1 MPGLDGLR
9 ALAVAAVVVY
19 HIWPAVLPAGFLGV
33 SMFFTLSGFLITR
46 LLLLD
51 HARTGGIGLRRFWVR
66 RFRRLM
72 PAALVVLVIIS
83 VVWLATSWMTRVIA
97 GDITAAL
104 LYVANWRFLF
114 SGNAYGTAAGT
125 SPVLHFWSLAIEEQ
139 FYLVYPLA
147 VWLILRRRRASI
159 FSVGILLIGLLAA
172 SLVFIAFNSGDQL
185 IVYYST
191 FSRAAELL
199 IGGLLAVGT
208 ALWPLDRIR
217 TWIRPVG
224 IAAGLI
230 LVLLTFRT
238 DIATPLYSEGGLAAI
253 GLLSAAVI
261 LAASQG
267 GRYEWAL
274 SRKPLLWLGL
284 ISYAVYLIHWPL
296 LVGLRHIG
304 LTPWLVSGI
313 TVVGSLV
320 LAVLSGRLI
329 EWPIREA
336 RWVRPRPVLLAG
348 PLLGAVL
355 VLCLIGSRTAPATA
369 IDYDAAQKK
378 IDQLTAA
385 ASSTPTTSTSAGG
398 PASTK
403 PLSVAFFGDSTAV
416 MLSLA
421 AANAGP
427 GLQSVGGAA
436 KLGCTI
442 SRGGE
447 VKGVEGNPSRS
458 VQVCDWAAWPKAIP
472 ASGVDRAIVYGGSW
486 DTLPRKVPGVFSGWK
501 SIDDE
506 EYRTYLASEMLGATE
521 ALHKGGAAKVVWLTL
536 ALDRGD
542 TNADNIRHVDE
553 YNAIID
559 QTVVA
564 RPDFAVKVDLA
575 SYFSGPGDGLRPDG
589 VHVNAKTGGT
599 LWNDWL
605 LDQITNAG
613 SDNQPAPSS

>member
-9 ALAVAAVVVY
+9 ALAVAAVVIY

-72 PAALVVLVIIS
+72 PAALVVLVVIS
-83 VVWLATSWMTRVIA
+83 LVWLVTSWMTRVIA

-185 IVYYST
+185 VVYYST

-199 IGGLLAVGT
+199 VGGLLAVGT

-313 TVVGSLV
+313 TVIGSLV

-348 PLLGAVL
+348 PLLAAVL

-369 IDYDAAQKK
+369 INYDAAQKTL
-378 IDQLTAA
+378 DQLTKS
-385 ASSTPTTSTSAGG
+385 ASSTPTTSTSTGG

-472 ASGVDRAIVYGGSW
+472 AGGVDRAIVYGGSW
-486 DTLPRKVPGVFSGWK
+486 DTLPRKVPGAFSGWK

-521 ALHKGGAAKVVWLTL
+521 ALHKGGTAKVVWLTL

-559 QTVVA
+559 QTVAA
-564 RPDFAVKVDLA
+564 RPDFAAKVDLA
-575 SYFSGPGDGLRPDG
+575 SYFLGPGDGLRPDG
-589 VHVNAKTGGT
+589 VHVNAETGGT

-613 SDNQPAPSS
+613 APAPSN

>member
-9 ALAVAAVVVY
+9 AIAVAAVVVY
-19 HIWPAVLPAGFLGV
+19 HIWPTVLPAGFLGV

-51 HARTGGIGLRRFWVR
+51 HARSGGIGLRRFWVR

-72 PAALVVLVIIS
+72 PASLVVLVIIS
-83 VVWLATSWMTRVIA
+83 AIWLLTSWMTKVIA

-114 SGNAYGTAAGT
+114 SGNAYGTAAAT

-147 VWLILRRRRASI
+147 VWLVLRRKRASI
-159 FSVGILLIGLLAA
+159 FSVGIMLIGLLAA
-172 SLVFIAFNSGDQL
+172 SLAFIAFNSGDQL

-199 IGGLLAVGT
+199 VGGLLAVGT

-217 TWIRPVG
+217 AWIRPVG
-224 IAAGLI
+224 IASALI
-230 LVLLTFRT
+230 LVVLTFRS
-238 DIATPLYSEGGLAAI
+238 DIATPLYAEGGLAII

-267 GRYEWAL
+267 GRYEWTL

-296 LVGLRHIG
+296 LIGLRHLH
-304 LTPWLVSGI
+304 LTAWLVSLV

-320 LAVLSGRLI
+320 LAVLSGRLV

-336 RWVRPRPVLLAG
+336 RWVRPRPVLLVG
-348 PLLGAVL
+348 PLLAVVL
-355 VLCLIGSRTAPATA
+355 ALCLIGAQTAPTTGLN
-369 IDYDAAQKK
+369 YDAAQKA

-385 ASSTPTTSTSAGG
+385 ASSNPTTPTSAGA

-447 VKGVEGNPSRS
+447 VKGVEGNPARS

-472 ASGVDRAIVYGGSW
+472 AGGVDRAIVYGGSW
-486 DTLPRKVPGVFSGWK
+486 DTLPRKVPGAFSGWK

-506 EYRTYLASEMLGATE
+506 EYRTYLGSEMLGATE
-521 ALHKGGAAKVVWLTL
+521 VLHKGGAAKVVWLTL

-542 TNADNIRHVDE
+542 TDTDNARHVDE
-553 YNAIID
+553 YNTLID
-559 QTVVA
+559 QTVAVH
-564 RPDFAVKVDLA
+564 PDYAVKVDVA

-589 VHVNAKTGGT
+589 VHVNATTGGK

-605 LDQITNAG
+605 LDQITTTS
-613 SDNQPAPSS
+613 SDRPGPSS